1 MEKYGSLLYERGK
14 YIDIYFFRKE
24 ENPLI
29 EINSKMKS
37 ALNQNLEV
45 LVKY

>member
-1 MEKYGSLLYERGK
+1 MTLY
-14 YIDIYFFRKE
+14 FMKE
-24 ENPLI
+24 ENTLIYISLGKKKNTLI
-29 EINSKMKS
+29 EINNKMKS

>member
-14 YIDIYFFRKE
+14 YIISLGKKK
-24 ENPLI
+24 NPLI

>member
-14 YIDIYFFRKE
+14 TLIYISLGKKK
-24 ENPLI
+24 NTLI
-29 EINSKMKS
+29 EINNKMKS

>member
-1 MEKYGSLLYERGK
+1 MEKYGFLFYERGK

-24 ENPLI
+24 ENLLI

-37 ALNQNLEV
+37 ALN
-45 LVKY
+45 